1 MNPSKRRKSRE
12 MAIQAIYSWQIS
24 KQIIISEIKNY
35 VIKEN
40 KDFLL
45 DKQYFNEIVTGV
57 IQNVHYLDNIINPIL
72 SKKNKKIDQIEK
84 AILRLSSYEIMRRLD
99 IPDKVV
105 INEGIELAKK
115 FGSKTSHKFI
125 NGVLDTLMSKK
136 NLNLLK

>member
-1 MNPSKRRKSRE
+1 MNPLKRRKSRE

-40 KDFLL
+40 KDFLS

-57 IQNVHYLDNIINPIL
+57 IQNVNYLDSIINPVL

-84 AILRLSSYEIMRRLD
+84 AILRLSSYEIMQRLD
-99 IPDKVV
+99 VPDKVV

-125 NGVLDTLMSKK
+125 NGVLDALMSKK